1 VGIPARVVTSQDH
14 DRREA
19 QAAKLG
25 FAAYAISSDM
35 NDPVVQAL
43 HKLLDHAAA
52 TDARFEQLVSHLQ
65 RDGVDCGDAK
75 ATAERFD
82 PAQINKMLE

>member
-1 VGIPARVVTSQDH
+1 
-14 DRREA
+14 
-19 QAAKLG
+19 
-25 FAAYAISSDM
+25 M
-35 NDPVVQAL
+35 NDPVVQAI
-43 HKLLDHAAA
+43 HRLLDHAAA
-52 TDARFEQLVSHLQ
+52 TEERFDKLVALLQ